1 MSTRCSAKNRNGKSC
16 GAWALAGAD
25 LCALHSDPERASR
38 MGAKNGRGRIMA
50 AKSQPETERMEPPQ
64 TAWDVR
70 VALGTTM
77 AEVDARRVDTR
88 TANALA
94 YLATSL
100 LRAIEVSDLER
111 RLEDL
116 EATQRV
122 QERAFLQS
130 SPDSKRK
137 GED

>member
-1 MSTRCSAKNRNGKSC
+1 
-16 GAWALAGAD
+16 
-25 LCALHSDPERASR
+25 
-38 MGAKNGRGRIMA
+38 
-50 AKSQPETERMEPPQ
+50 
-64 TAWDVR
+64 
-70 VALGTTM
+70 M
-77 AEVDARRVDTR
+77 AEVHARQIDTR

-130 SPDSKRK
+130 TPDSKK
-137 GED
+137 KDEG